1 MIARFDLDV
10 PRGIFET
17 GVFFLNTYLM
27 GVSAMAEISAAVV
40 KAFRER
46 TGLPLMECKQAL
58 VEAQGNEER
67 AIEISSRA
75 RRKLATSELTEKPL
89 RPFRNLRWFRQVGWS
104 HGGN

>member
-1 MIARFDLDV
+1 
-10 PRGIFET
+10 
-17 GVFFLNTYLM
+17 
-27 GVSAMAEISAAVV
+27 MAEISAAVV

-75 RRKLATSELTEKPL
+75 RRKA
-89 RPFRNLRWFRQVGWS
+89 WRQAS
-104 HGGN
+104 